1 MKFTNGYN
9 NRYEVYA
16 HLRSESR
23 VRLDDRSPIY
33 SEYIFDTCI
42 VFAREQ
48 FQAKYPQCVI
58 DTIRL
63 NRY

>member
-1 MKFTNGYN
+1 MKQFTDGYK

-16 HLRSESR
+16 HLRTEPKLESR
-23 VRLDDRSPIY
+23 TEIY
-33 SEYIFDTCI
+33 SEYVYDTCL

-48 FQAKYPQCVI
+48 FRNKHPQYII

-63 NRY
+63 SQY

>member
-1 MKFTNGYN
+1 MSFTNGYK

-23 VRLDDRSPIY
+23 VGIDDRSPIY
-33 SEYIFDTCI
+33 SEYVFDSCL

-48 FQAKYPQCVI
+48 FNQKYPQYVI

-63 NRY
+63 ATY

>member
-1 MKFTNGYN
+1 MKQFTDGYK

-16 HLRSESR
+16 HLRTEPK
-23 VRLDDRSPIY
+23 LEDRTELY
-33 SEYIFDTCI
+33 SEYVYDTCL

-48 FQAKYPQCVI
+48 FRSKYPQYVI

-63 NRY
+63 SRY